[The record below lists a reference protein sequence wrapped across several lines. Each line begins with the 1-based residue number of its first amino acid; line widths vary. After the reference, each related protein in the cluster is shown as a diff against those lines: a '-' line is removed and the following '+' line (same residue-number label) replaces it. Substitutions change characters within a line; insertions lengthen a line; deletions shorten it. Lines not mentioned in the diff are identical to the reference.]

1 MAMKPVYDLAVKTG
15 TYTDRAGAE
24 KGRYLN
30 VGKVFQRDDGSLTLK
45 LDCLPIGIPD
55 WSGWVN
61 CYPHKPREG
70 ATAPPAPPQDFGPN
84 TSWGPSTHSE
94 LDDDTPF

>member
-61 CYPHKPREG
+61 CYPHKPRENP
-70 ATAPPAPPQDFGPN
+70 TAPPVTN
-84 TSWGPSTHSE
+84 EWGPATPSDP
-94 LDDDTPF
+94 DDDIPF